1 LSPLLFNLAVDALD
15 HILEKAKKN
24 SGLIKGLVP
33 HLVSGGIT
41 HLQYTDDTIILV
53 NNDRES
59 IKNLKFLLYCF
70 EWMSGLKINYH
81 KSEMIAFGMSE
92 ERAQDIANALNCK
105 IGQMPLKYLGFPI
118 SAKNLGVSAFKPM
131 VDKMRK
137 KLQPW
142 KGKHLSSGAP
152 YTH

>member
-1 LSPLLFNLAVDALD
+1 M
-15 HILEKAKKN
+15 
-24 SGLIKGLVP
+24 
-33 HLVSGGIT
+33 VSGGIT
-41 HLQYTDDTIILV
+41 HLQYADDTIIFV

-92 ERAQDIANALNCK
+92 ERTQDIANALNCK

-118 SAKNLGVSAFKPM
+118 SAKNLGVSAFKLM

-142 KGKHLSSGAP
+142 KGKHLSSGGAP